1 MASSTSHREEIP
13 YGDDDIIE
21 AMSVNFDTAV
31 DFLDL
36 DLGIDLLGFLIA
48 DIEPGV
54 GGVKATLLGIWRNF
68 GQIRIIRA
76 KKNVY
81 SIRVGSEKLARRL
94 IDGGPWNV
102 KGFCFSIRHWPL
114 YHSLDDILPVRASSW
129 VQAHGIPKEMLSLN
143 NGRKLGSMLGSV
155 LEVEDPAKVGYRGYL
170 RLRIDLDVC
179 RPLPTSCLLPHRSN

>member
-1 MASSTSHREEIP
+1 MASSSSHREEIP

-94 IDGGPWNV
+94 IDGGP
-102 KGFCFSIRHWPL
+102 
-114 YHSLDDILPVRASSW
+114 
-129 VQAHGIPKEMLSLN
+129 
-143 NGRKLGSMLGSV
+143 
-155 LEVEDPAKVGYRGYL
+155 
-170 RLRIDLDVC
+170 
-179 RPLPTSCLLPHRSN
+179 